1 MSALLGGGK
10 IGASQRCLLD
20 AWLSAEGGHS
30 HRMIETAPRESK
42 ATSMTATE
50 TSHKRGALDD
60 ESPRISVIVPTRNR
74 PDSVARAVRSALNQA
89 LPAHEVVV
97 VVDGPD
103 SATVGVLE
111 DIGDSRVVIIELA
124 ENGGAAR
131 ARNIGVSN
139 SKGEWVAF
147 LDDDDEWLPGKLR
160 AQAISAVSGTDV
172 QHLVLATGVE
182 RKRDSASDWW
192 PLRSPSPQERV
203 SDYLFVRRRPGE
215 GFLQTSTIM
224 LRREFAMARPF
235 PEHLQIHEDYDW
247 FIELDK
253 AGARFQVVLEPLV
266 IFNAQS
272 ARTSLSSNVQWE
284 TSLAWALSRKSD
296 MSQRAFSDFCLT
308 EVARAARATGGSRA
322 EVAVFFVALAG
333 RLSWFSTARF
343 LAICLL
349 PADARRRMAGKAG
362 PSVGQAATGAP

>member
-1 MSALLGGGK
+1 
-10 IGASQRCLLD
+10 
-20 AWLSAEGGHS
+20 
-30 HRMIETAPRESK
+30 MIETAPRESK

-50 TSHKRGALDD
+50 SSHKRGAFD
-60 ESPRISVIVPTRNR
+60 EKSLRVSVIVPTRNR
-74 PDSVARAVRSALNQA
+74 PESVARAVRSALEQA
-89 LPAHEVVV
+89 LPPHEVVV

-131 ARNIGVSN
+131 ARNMGVSN
-139 SKGEWVAF
+139 STGEWVAF

-160 AQAISAVSGTDV
+160 AQAISVVSGTDV

-182 RKRDSASDWW
+182 RKGDSASDWW

-235 PEHLQIHEDYDW
+235 PEHLRIHEDYDW

-266 IFNAQS
+266 IVNAAS

-308 EVARAARATGGSRA
+308 EVARAARATGGRRA

-349 PADARRRMAGKAG
+349 PAEARRRMAAQAS
-362 PSVGQAATGAP
+362 PTIGQAATGAK